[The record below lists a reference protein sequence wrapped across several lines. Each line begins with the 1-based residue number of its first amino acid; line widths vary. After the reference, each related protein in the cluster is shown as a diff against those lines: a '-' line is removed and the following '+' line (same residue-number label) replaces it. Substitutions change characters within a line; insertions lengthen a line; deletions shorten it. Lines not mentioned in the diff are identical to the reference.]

1 MSLLLDALKKAA
13 DEKKKE
19 SSIAPAN
26 KAEKD
31 DSDNAEDMD
40 LDLDLVQEKSEP
52 EFPEVNQQVNRQ
64 PERKTEGIEEP
75 VKKAQ
80 DLELELE
87 PDTEPVPDTTSVL
100 KEEIAAQEIDDSG
113 LGKTDSNSISKQFK
127 SDPISSK
134 EESVIAEPALE
145 HTGEIKQTAI
155 DPESRPV
162 PKREQVVATEL
173 KHSRDMEALSAMI
186 NKNHQSSANSRRIF
200 KLSIISIIMLLLF
213 GSGLYAYFMLDNV
226 KTNPVNLDLTERKA
240 PAVAE
245 KRLKIVD
252 NTSQKAVDSTSLLMQ
267 EPAVTPAN
275 SSNQVA
281 SVKPEVRKPLAKKQI
296 QIKRKTTEDP
306 IGVLLAQAYAE
317 FKKSEYISSEKI
329 YKKVIYRDKNNH
341 DALLGLAAI
350 AVKQN
355 RNNEAKDIYI
365 KLLTLDPKDSYA
377 KAGLS
382 ALINQRNAQ
391 LNESQLKIM
400 LREQPNA
407 GHLYFALGNLLLNQ
421 KRYAEAQTAFF
432 NAWSSNKSNTDY
444 AYNLAVSLDHL
455 GKPEHAAEF
464 YQLTV
469 KLYEKSAGNVSVD
482 DVKQRI
488 KEIEGKHNG

>member
-19 SSIAPAN
+19 SSVAPAN

-40 LDLDLVQEKSEP
+40 LDLELVQEKSEP
-52 EFPEVNQQVNRQ
+52 EFPEVNQQINRQ
-64 PERKTEGIEEP
+64 PERKTERIEEP

-87 PDTEPVPDTTSVL
+87 PDTEPVSDTVSAF
-100 KEEIAAQEIDDSG
+100 KEDIAAQEIDDSG
-113 LGKTDSNSISKQFK
+113 LDKTDSKQFE
-127 SDPISSK
+127 SEPVLSK
-134 EESVIAEPALE
+134 EEPVTGGPALE
-145 HTGEIKQTAI
+145 HTGEIKQTEM
-155 DPESRPV
+155 DPEPQPV
-162 PKREQVVATEL
+162 PKREQVAATEL

-186 NKNHQSSANSRRIF
+186 NKNHQSRANSRRIF

-226 KTNPVNLDLTERKA
+226 QTNPVNLDLAERKA

-252 NTSQKAVDSTSLLMQ
+252 NISQEAVDSASLLTQ
-267 EPAVTPAN
+267 APAVKPAN

-281 SVKPEVRKPLAKKQI
+281 SVKPEVTKPLAKKQI

-329 YKKVIYRDKNNH
+329 YKKVIDRDKNNH

-355 RNNEAKDIYI
+355 RNNEAKEIYI

-407 GHLYFALGNLLLNQ
+407 GHLYFALGNILLNQ

-455 GKPEHAAEF
+455 GKPENAAEF

-469 KLYEKSAGNVSVD
+469 KLHEKSGGNVSVD

-488 KEIEGKHNG
+488 KEIKGKKHNG